1 MPGGLNKKKR
11 MNYMGGG
18 VMRKKAP
25 MSMMYRDGG
34 ETMMDKTPMFK
45 DQVQKM
51 YGGGMTKKKLNYK
64 GGGKAGTD
72 VPDKMVKASQDDI
85 KRFEKMGASPSEIER
100 IKKEGVLTVTTVG
113 KKRKRRLGDGQ
124 RSRGRRF
131 DRSYAGS
138 KFID

>member
-1 MPGGLNKKKR
+1 M
-11 MNYMGGG
+11 YMGGG

-25 MSMMYRDGG
+25 MSMMFRDGG
-34 ETMMDKTPMFK
+34 KTMNMDKTPMFK